1 MSRRSSNVTSE
12 KMGNEI
18 DPGAEE
24 VENRPQIFS
33 IDPDEERKVV
43 RKLDAV
49 IMPLMAVVYFFQY
62 LDKQSINQAAIFGL
76 REDLRL
82 TGEQFSWAVSLFYL
96 GQLCSEYPA
105 AFLLSRLPIAL
116 YVGITIVIWGGVNMC
131 LAAVHDFAGLA
142 ATRFFLGFTEGTV
155 SPAFIIITS
164 IWYKRN
170 EHPIRVATWVSM
182 NGVSQIIGALLMYG
196 IGHGN
201 LHLAA
206 WRALFLICG
215 ALTSAVGLLF
225 IFMMPRDTTTAWFL
239 SPREREIA
247 TQRLAID
254 RATRYRAE
262 FNKAQVREALMSP
275 MTWIYCLI
283 ALCITWTTPIIK
295 VGTTSCHP
303 NKAYSRTCTDQK
315 VSSQFNATVINGFGY
330 SKFQT
335 MLVGMPAGAVN
346 TTTVWA
352 SALIPR
358 WLPGTRVYTGIGLC
372 IVPLLGAIL
381 LMTLPAQGAEW
392 GIVVSTWLGGCS
404 SALLSTGASI
414 IASNVKGNTKKSI
427 VSAAFF
433 VSYCVGCIVSPQSW
447 TQDDAP
453 RYRKGCIL
461 SIAAMV
467 CLILSFAGYVV
478 IVRAKNKSRDVKAD
492 AGQSEY
498 SANISWNNDQAGVD
512 VNSDLTDV
520 QDKGFRYT
528 I

>member
-1 MSRRSSNVTSE
+1 MSRRSSNVTLE
-12 KMGNEI
+12 KMGNDL

-24 VENRPQIFS
+24 IETRPRTFS
-33 IDPDEERKVV
+33 INPDEERKVI
-43 RKLDAV
+43 RKLDTV
-49 IMPLMAVVYFFQY
+49 IMPLMAIMYFFQY

-76 REDLRL
+76 GEDLRL

-96 GQLCSEYPA
+96 GQLCSEYPE

-116 YVGITIVIWGGVNMC
+116 YVGITIVVWGGVNMC

-170 EHPIRVATWVSM
+170 EHPIRVATWVWSF
-182 NGVSQIIGALLMYG
+182 AD
-196 IGHGN
+196 H
-201 LHLAA
+201 
-206 WRALFLICG
+206 WRA
-215 ALTSAVGLLF
+215 
-225 IFMMPRDTTTAWFL
+225 PD
-239 SPREREIA
+239 
-247 TQRLAID
+247 
-254 RATRYRAE
+254 
-262 FNKAQVREALMSP
+262 
-275 MTWIYCLI
+275 
-283 ALCITWTTPIIK
+283 
-295 VGTTSCHP
+295 
-303 NKAYSRTCTDQK
+303 
-315 VSSQFNATVINGFGY
+315 FNATVINGFGY
-330 SKFQT
+330 SKFRT

-381 LMTLPAQGAEW
+381 LMTLPAEGAEW

-414 IASNVKGNTKKSI
+414 IANNAEGNTKKNI

-433 VSYCVGCIVSPQSW
+433 VSYCVGCIVSPQAW

-453 RYRKGCIL
+453 RYRKGCIS

-467 CLILSFAGYVV
+467 CLILTFAEYVV
-478 IVRAKNKSRDVKAD
+478 IVKAKNKSRDAKAD
-492 AGQSEY
+492 AGKSEF
-498 SANISWNNDQAGVD
+498 SAGISWNNEQAGVD
-512 VNSDLTDV
+512 VDSDLTDV

>member
-116 YVGITIVIWGGVNMC
+116 YVGITIVVWGGVNMC

-196 IGHGN
+196 IGYGN

-215 ALTSAVGLLF
+215 ALTSAVGLVF

-254 RATRYRAE
+254 RATRDRAE

-283 ALCITWTTPIIK
+283 ALCITLTTPIIK
-295 VGTTSCHP
+295 
-303 NKAYSRTCTDQK
+303 
-315 VSSQFNATVINGFGY
+315 FNATVINGFGY

-381 LMTLPAQGAEW
+381 LMTLPAEGAEW

-433 VSYCVGCIVSPQSW
+433 VSYCVGCIVSPQAW

-467 CLILSFAGYVV
+467 CLILTFAEYVV
-478 IVRAKNKSRDVKAD
+478 IVKAKNKSRDAKVD
-492 AGQSEY
+492 AGKSEY
-498 SANISWNNDQAGVD
+498 SAGISWNNEQAAVD
-512 VNSDLTDV
+512 VDSDLTDV